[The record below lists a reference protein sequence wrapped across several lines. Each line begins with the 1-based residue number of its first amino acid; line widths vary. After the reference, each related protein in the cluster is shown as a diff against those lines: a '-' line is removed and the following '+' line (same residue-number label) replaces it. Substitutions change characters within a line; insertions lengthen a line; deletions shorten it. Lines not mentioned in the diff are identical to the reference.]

1 MKPSS
6 RGRRQKQGL
15 LTSLSQLKI
24 LKGLHWRWWMQLR
37 RDSTPLIQS
46 LKGKSCPNSLVVSWS
61 MTLYATCLWFWRK
74 LEGTKTHV
82 TQAGSAE
89 MISHATPMLPSL
101 CVDVQHTRKST
112 LLVRVFTVS
121 GKSSKRKKND
131 YSGEFRR
138 VRWHMQYTQ
147 CQNKPPNITLF
158 MYCNITWK
166 LGSMPCPYRGN
177 LCILWITSHTVL
189 YNVRILCNNSS
200 GLPIGF
206 PWEDLWGK
214 TMEWEKTM
222 SSSLQKYSRL

>member
-101 CVDVQHTRKST
+101 CVEHQHTRKST

-121 GKSSKRKKND
+121 GKSSKRKKTIIPVSFD
-131 YSGEFRR
+131 ELGDICS
-138 VRWHMQYTQ
+138 
-147 CQNKPPNITLF
+147 TLSVKTSHRTSR
-158 MYCNITWK
+158 Y
-166 LGSMPCPYRGN
+166 
-177 LCILWITSHTVL
+177 LCIATLLESSVQCHVHIGEIFAFYGLHH
-189 YNVRILCNNSS
+189 ILCYIMSEYCATTH
-200 GLPIGF
+200 LGF
-206 PWEDLWGK
+206 
-214 TMEWEKTM
+214 
-222 SSSLQKYSRL
+222 Q

>member
-121 GKSSKRKKND
+121 GKSSKRKKTIIPVSFD
-131 YSGEFRR
+131 ELRDICS
-138 VRWHMQYTQ
+138 
-147 CQNKPPNITLF
+147 TLSVKTSHRTSR
-158 MYCNITWK
+158 Y
-166 LGSMPCPYRGN
+166 
-177 LCILWITSHTVL
+177 LCIATLLESSVQCHVHIGEIFAFYGLHH
-189 YNVRILCNNSS
+189 ILCYIMSVYCATTH
-200 GLPIGF
+200 LGF
-206 PWEDLWGK
+206 
-214 TMEWEKTM
+214 
-222 SSSLQKYSRL
+222 Q

>member
-121 GKSSKRKKND
+121 GKSSKRKKTIIPVSFD
-131 YSGEFRR
+131 KFGDICS
-138 VRWHMQYTQ
+138 
-147 CQNKPPNITLF
+147 TLSVKTSHRTSR
-158 MYCNITWK
+158 Y
-166 LGSMPCPYRGN
+166 
-177 LCILWITSHTVL
+177 LCIATLPESSVQCHVHIGEIFAFYGLHH
-189 YNVRILCNNSS
+189 ILCYIMSEYCATTH
-200 GLPIGF
+200 LGF
-206 PWEDLWGK
+206 
-214 TMEWEKTM
+214 
-222 SSSLQKYSRL
+222 Q

>member
-101 CVDVQHTRKST
+101 CVDVLHTRKST

-121 GKSSKRKKND
+121 GKSSKRKKTIIPVSFD
-131 YSGEFRR
+131 ELRDICS
-138 VRWHMQYTQ
+138 
-147 CQNKPPNITLF
+147 TLSVKTSHRTSR
-158 MYCNITWK
+158 Y
-166 LGSMPCPYRGN
+166 
-177 LCILWITSHTVL
+177 LCIATLLESSVQCHVHIGEIFAFYGLHH
-189 YNVRILCNNSS
+189 ILCYIMSEYCATTH
-200 GLPIGF
+200 LGF
-206 PWEDLWGK
+206 
-214 TMEWEKTM
+214 
-222 SSSLQKYSRL
+222 Q

>member
-61 MTLYATCLWFWRK
+61 MTLYATCPWFWRK

-101 CVDVQHTRKST
+101 CVDVLHTRKST

-121 GKSSKRKKND
+121 GKSSKRKKTIIPVSFD
-131 YSGEFRR
+131 ELRDICS
-138 VRWHMQYTQ
+138 
-147 CQNKPPNITLF
+147 TLSVKTSHRTSR
-158 MYCNITWK
+158 Y
-166 LGSMPCPYRGN
+166 
-177 LCILWITSHTVL
+177 LCIATLLESSVQCHVHIGEIFAFYGLHH
-189 YNVRILCNNSS
+189 ILCYIMSEYCATTH
-200 GLPIGF
+200 LGF
-206 PWEDLWGK
+206 
-214 TMEWEKTM
+214 
-222 SSSLQKYSRL
+222 Q

>member
-101 CVDVQHTRKST
+101 CVDVLHTRKST

-121 GKSSKRKKND
+121 GKSSKRKKTIILVSFD
-131 YSGEFRR
+131 ELRDICS
-138 VRWHMQYTQ
+138 
-147 CQNKPPNITLF
+147 TLSVKTSHRTSR
-158 MYCNITWK
+158 Y
-166 LGSMPCPYRGN
+166 
-177 LCILWITSHTVL
+177 LCIATLLESSVQCHVHIGEIFAFYGLHH
-189 YNVRILCNNSS
+189 ILCYIMSEYCATTH
-200 GLPIGF
+200 LGF
-206 PWEDLWGK
+206 
-214 TMEWEKTM
+214 
-222 SSSLQKYSRL
+222 Q

>member
-101 CVDVQHTRKST
+101 CVDVLHTRKST

-121 GKSSKRKKND
+121 GKSSKRKKTIILVSFD
-131 YSGEFRR
+131 ELGDICS
-138 VRWHMQYTQ
+138 
-147 CQNKPPNITLF
+147 TLSVKTSHRTSR
-158 MYCNITWK
+158 Y
-166 LGSMPCPYRGN
+166 
-177 LCILWITSHTVL
+177 LCIATLLESSVQCHVHIGEIFAFYGLHH
-189 YNVRILCNNSS
+189 ILCYIMSEYCATTH
-200 GLPIGF
+200 LGF
-206 PWEDLWGK
+206 
-214 TMEWEKTM
+214 
-222 SSSLQKYSRL
+222 Q

>member
-121 GKSSKRKKND
+121 GKSSKRKKTIIPVSFD
-131 YSGEFRR
+131 ELRDICS
-138 VRWHMQYTQ
+138 
-147 CQNKPPNITLF
+147 TLSVKTSHRTSR
-158 MYCNITWK
+158 Y
-166 LGSMPCPYRGN
+166 
-177 LCILWITSHTVL
+177 LCIATLLESSVQCHVHIGEIFAFYGLHH
-189 YNVRILCNNSS
+189 ILCYIMSEYCATTH
-200 GLPIGF
+200 LGF
-206 PWEDLWGK
+206 
-214 TMEWEKTM
+214 
-222 SSSLQKYSRL
+222 Q

>member
-121 GKSSKRKKND
+121 GKSSKRKKTIILVSFD
-131 YSGEFRR
+131 ELGDICS
-138 VRWHMQYTQ
+138 
-147 CQNKPPNITLF
+147 TLSVKTSHRTSR
-158 MYCNITWK
+158 Y
-166 LGSMPCPYRGN
+166 
-177 LCILWITSHTVL
+177 LCIATLLESSVQCHVHIGEIFAFYGLHH
-189 YNVRILCNNSS
+189 ILCYIMSEYCATTH
-200 GLPIGF
+200 LGF
-206 PWEDLWGK
+206 
-214 TMEWEKTM
+214 
-222 SSSLQKYSRL
+222 Q

>member
-24 LKGLHWRWWMQLR
+24 LKGLQWRWWMQLR

-121 GKSSKRKKND
+121 GKSSKRKKTIIPVSFD
-131 YSGEFRR
+131 ELGDICS
-138 VRWHMQYTQ
+138 
-147 CQNKPPNITLF
+147 TLSVKTSHRTSR
-158 MYCNITWK
+158 Y
-166 LGSMPCPYRGN
+166 
-177 LCILWITSHTVL
+177 LCIATLLESSVQYHVHIGEIFAFYGLHH
-189 YNVRILCNNSS
+189 ILCYIMSEYCATTH
-200 GLPIGF
+200 LGF
-206 PWEDLWGK
+206 
-214 TMEWEKTM
+214 
-222 SSSLQKYSRL
+222 Q

>member
-121 GKSSKRKKND
+121 GKSSKRKKTIILVSFD
-131 YSGEFRR
+131 ELRDICS
-138 VRWHMQYTQ
+138 
-147 CQNKPPNITLF
+147 TLSVKTSHRTSR
-158 MYCNITWK
+158 Y
-166 LGSMPCPYRGN
+166 
-177 LCILWITSHTVL
+177 LCIATLLESSVQCHVHIGEIFAFYGLHH
-189 YNVRILCNNSS
+189 ILCYIMSEYCATTH
-200 GLPIGF
+200 LGF
-206 PWEDLWGK
+206 
-214 TMEWEKTM
+214 
-222 SSSLQKYSRL
+222 Q